1 MPDPWIEPATSRLAD
16 ERLTSY
22 DTPPRA
28 RNGITGKDQMKDD
41 SVPEPAVKKL
51 LDLKSYQ
58 VYRQTLENEN
68 HSKAEEQPIIV
79 DIQNDLKQSRKKVI
93 SKKTRGAYR
102 NYPPEQVQELL
113 DLVIREGLSERK
125 AGAIVGIIERTAQNY
140 VKTYQEDE
148 EKRLPG
154 GRKQRVSWERK
165 LQLHHTNFLCFNMHI
180 RRNFG
185 RSKRGMPAKAVIPAN
200 RGITVSIIGAIC
212 EKGVIDLTLR
222 KPKAVQKKTNS
233 NKKRKRENGKAEV
246 VEVNVRVGTR
256 SEHFIEFLIGVMDT
270 LDQFDMKGRYLVM
283 DNAAIHKVTEVKDLI
298 ASRGYKVVYLPP
310 YSPFLNPI
318 ELFWSKVK
326 GGIRRDCLNANDNL
340 STRIIESAKTVS
352 VDDFKN
358 QYLCFSTLGSHRKKM
373 SGINLNIRSKI
384 SIEVNSSGEPHSNES
399 ETTRPNK
406 KSRPV
411 NEMPD
416 EKDKVLEGFNKSI
429 GTAIKQHAH
438 SVYKDN
444 FYHKLNNTQKNSI
457 SNGFNSILDLTDN
470 DKEKHSQRGLFT
482 EDEWLELN
490 RLWNKQKKWTPIN
503 KDIQKELKYIEQLA
517 VADIKK
523 AYCKCLKYQIEH
535 AMTENETCFEVYAL
549 LLKILHDKK
558 ALLHSSTTEKFT
570 EGDYVINVWSRIFSD
585 VFEDRKN
592 NLICKWGDT
601 VPEESTRYKKISQDF
616 DSSTIGD
623 KIDLRI
629 CCLSPG
635 GKVVDLVSVEFAKNS
650 SNDKYFSDHRK
661 VLREVKINID
671 RFYRSPFMKRRDKRN
686 ISGHC
691 IQIARAEGQINQV
704 CLVDNGLYVASR
716 IGSLRL
722 P

>member
-1 MPDPWIEPATSRLAD
+1 MSIYGVPEEYMHCFNVFDEIPKYEPMEFENINDLYQTTEL
-16 ERLTSY
+16 EWHHWKG
-22 DTPPRA
+22 P
-28 RNGITGKDQMKDD
+28 NEDD
-41 SVPEPAVKKL
+41 SIC
-51 LDLKSYQ
+51 
-58 VYRQTLENEN
+58 RQTLENEN
-68 HSKAEEQPIIV
+68 HSKAEEQQIIV

-93 SKKTRGAYR
+93 SKKTRGVYR
-102 NYPPEQVQELL
+102 TYSPEQVQELL
-113 DLVIREGLSERK
+113 DLVIEEGLSARK
-125 AGAIVGIIERTAQNY
+125 AGAIVGIVERTAQNY
-140 VKTYQEDE
+140 VKTYKEDE
-148 EKRLPG
+148 EKRLLG

-165 LQLHHTNFLCFNMHI
+165 LQPQHTNFLCMFYEKN
-180 RRNFG
+180 
-185 RSKRGMPAKAVIPAN
+185 PQAVLWQARDALLEAFSEIQ
-200 RGITVSIIGAIC
+200 SIILSG
-212 EKGVIDLTLR
+212 L
-222 KPKAVQKKTNS
+222 
-233 NKKRKRENGKAEV
+233 
-246 VEVNVRVGTR
+246 
-256 SEHFIEFLIGVMDT
+256 H
-270 LDQFDMKGRYLVM
+270 RYLVSHASSTLKKLEAVVSSRTSL
-283 DNAAIHKVTEVKDLI
+283 DVWLLSQCFKNA
-298 ASRGYKVVYLPP
+298 
-310 YSPFLNPI
+310 
-318 ELFWSKVK
+318 
-326 GGIRRDCLNANDNL
+326 IR
-340 STRIIESAKTVS
+340 KFTV
-352 VDDFKN
+352 KN

-601 VPEESTRYKKISQDF
+601 VPEESTSYKKVSQDF
-616 DSSTIGD
+616 DGSTIGD

-691 IQIARAEGQINQV
+691 IQIARAEGQIKQV

-722 P
+722 PSSQTDLRKARTLLERLFTLKQIKPDKLLRIIRARRIC